1 MAKDRNAAA
10 QGIGNLLTKLNDPDP
25 DIRFMQLNDLNNIL
39 VVPASEYIKNDN
51 HTASRVMEGVLKSLT
66 DQHGEVQNQALKCVG
81 PLASRLPG
89 NLISAL
95 IDKITDLTTSEIDVS
110 IPNTALRSLIGSL
123 PQPTSTAVSAQDVTD
138 AYNAVSRV
146 LIPRLVGQPVINT
159 KRLQQKPPK
168 GLLEQQK
175 DNNYSAE
182 AVDVMIEIVKCY
194 GQLLS
199 EKELVELA
207 RATMNI
213 IESPAAGGV
222 VKKRALAGIA
232 ALLVHFSDAQVGSI
246 VAAIDRSF
254 QIPNLTNDHR
264 RFLIATIGTLARA
277 IPVKFGPHIDS
288 TAPSVLSPLSEQEA
302 DRQGENSD
310 DEHEADPEVEELRET
325 ALIALEA
332 LVGSCPAE
340 MKPYRQEATDATLRY
355 LKYNPNVNEFDD
367 EDMTGTQD
375 AGSEDGITEE
385 VLDED
390 DEYAELDGE
399 DGLSDVDDLSWKVRR
414 CSAKA
419 LLTIINSSS
428 LDDHAALFGSIGP
441 VLISRLR
448 NESEDGVKMEVMA
461 ATTALIRKSST
472 LHTHGS
478 VGVGDGLD
486 SLPANSRKRR
496 RQDSEVSQADPDL
509 RGLVLSR
516 SSPPIVTDQ
525 TPTGAQADLAAL
537 VPKIVQALSK
547 LWKKASIPLKQSA
560 IIMLKTLATS
570 RNGALADHLQ
580 HIEDLVAD
588 ALKPGT
594 GPISYGLTAS
604 SSSAT
609 IASLQIET
617 LSLISAITETN
628 PATVLIPFVI
638 ALIPPVAT
646 LVNDRNFKVSIEA
659 LATTEQFVKVL
670 TPPRLQ
676 TASTDHAIHIEKLYG
691 IIVDRV
697 TDNQTD
703 LDVRHRAIEV
713 FGVLLDRTSS
723 TQLLPSPSRAKG
735 LGILSDRL
743 KNETTRLAAARAIG
757 LVAESATIHN
767 TIDTVWVRE
776 VSLEMANQLRK
787 ADRALRAA
795 CLEALQFLA
804 LNPVT
809 TALYETDAIAQ
820 LKTQLLPLLS
830 STDLHLLTPALIIF
844 AKIIP
849 TNAQALVTADL
860 VQSLANLSR
869 TRLEGPPLKAYLL
882 VIKVVGENGAGSLL
896 MRALLD
902 VGLNGETTVLG
913 RAVGTL
919 LVFTNTELEHSVSS
933 FLREL
938 ETSTE
943 PATTCLALSVLGEV
957 GFRLGA
963 ASPIKMAVFI
973 KYLTAES
980 DKVRLSAATALGSAS
995 SSNISECL
1003 PVILQSLSP
1012 GAAEDY
1018 VYLHALKEILVHT
1031 EIGSTEL
1038 APFAG
1043 ETWNKL
1049 FTVSTVEDNRA
1060 VCSECIGRLA
1070 IIEPTTYI
1078 PELSK
1083 ALQDSDVKTRGL
1095 VISAFRF
1102 TLAETRSSYNTLLA
1116 NIITPTIKAMLADD
1130 DLGNRREA
1138 VITLDAAIKN
1148 KAELI
1153 IPSIDQFLPQIL
1165 QDSQVKP
1172 ELVKSVSVGPFKH
1185 LVDFGMDLR
1194 KSTYNILYTLLD
1206 TPKAL
1211 PRLPRTSVYDRILAG
1226 ITDDADIRNL
1236 CLLMIGRLTQIY
1248 PDETRRRL
1256 NLLAEKF
1263 KLVLGQKV
1271 KENAVKHDIEK
1282 VADAN
1287 AAVVRATLELD
1298 KALPTAV
1305 TDGSPEAVLWRS
1317 HVEYVRRDFAGVV
1330 NEVTTA

>member
-1 MAKDRNAAA
+1 MAKDRSAAA
-10 QGIGNLLTKLNDPDP
+10 QGIATLLTKLNDPDP

-39 VVPASEYIKNDN
+39 HAPASEYVKSDN
-51 HTASRVMEGVLKSLT
+51 HTAARVMEGLLKSLT

-89 NLISAL
+89 HLISAL
-95 IDKITDLTTSEIDVS
+95 IDKITDLTTSDIDLS

-123 PQPTSTAVSAQDVTD
+123 PQPTSAGVSAQDVAD

-146 LIPRLVGQPVINT
+146 LIPRLVGQPVAT
-159 KRLQQKPPK
+159 ARRQAQATPK

-175 DNNYSAE
+175 DKSYSAD

-194 GQLLS
+194 GQLLN
-199 EKELVELA
+199 EQELVDLA
-207 RATMNI
+207 RATMNM

-232 ALLVHFSDAQVGSI
+232 ALVVHFSEAQVGSF
-246 VAAIDRSF
+246 VAAISQSF
-254 QIPNLTNDHR
+254 HTPQLSNDHR
-264 RFLIATIGTLARA
+264 RFLIATIGALARA
-277 IPVKFGPHIDS
+277 TPVKFGPYIDS
-288 TAPSVLSPLSEQEA
+288 TAAFVLK
-302 DRQGENSD
+302 
-310 DEHEADPEVEELRET
+310 ELRES
-325 ALIALEA
+325 ALVALEA
-332 LVGSCPAE
+332 MVGSCPAE
-340 MKPYRQEATDATLRY
+340 MKAYRQEATDATLRY

-375 AGSEDGITEE
+375 AGSDDGITEE
-385 VLDED
+385 VMDED

-414 CSAKA
+414 CAAKA
-419 LLTIINSSS
+419 LFTVINSSS
-428 LDDHAALFGSIGP
+428 LDDHSALFGNIGP

-448 NESEDGVKMEVMA
+448 NEAEDSVKIEVLA
-461 ATTALIRKSST
+461 ATTALIRKTST
-472 LHTHGS
+472 LNPHGS
-478 VGVGDGLD
+478 AGVAYGLD
-486 SLPANSRKRR
+486 AAPPNSRKRR

-516 SSPPIVTDQ
+516 SSPPIVADQ

-537 VPKIVQALSK
+537 VPKIVQALCK
-547 LWKKASIPLKQSA
+547 LWKKASIPLKQPA
-560 IIMLKTLATS
+560 IVMLKTLATS

-580 HIEDLVAD
+580 QIEDLVAD

-594 GPISYGLTAS
+594 GPISYGLAVS

-609 IASLQIET
+609 VASLQIET
-617 LSLISAITETN
+617 LSLISAIAETN

-638 ALIPPVAT
+638 ALIPPAT
-646 LVNDRNFKVSIEA
+646 TIVNDRNFKVSIEA
-659 LATTEQFVKVL
+659 LATIEQFVKAL

-676 TASTDHAIHIEKLYG
+676 TANQDHAIHIEKLYS

-697 TDNQTD
+697 TDNHAD
-703 LDVRHRAIEV
+703 LDVRHRAIQV
-713 FGVLLDRTSS
+713 FGVILDRTSS
-723 TQLLPSPSRAKG
+723 TQLLPSSSRAKG

-757 LVAESATIHN
+757 LVAESATIHDAIG
-767 TIDTVWVRE
+767 TAWVRE

-787 ADRALRAA
+787 ANRALRAA

-809 TALYETDAIAQ
+809 TALYETDTIAQ

-830 STDLHLLTPALIIF
+830 SSDLHLFTPALIIF

-860 VQSLANLSR
+860 VQALANLSR

-882 VIKVVGENGAGSLL
+882 VIKVVGEHGAGGIL
-896 MRALLD
+896 MRALLA
-902 VGLNGETTVLG
+902 VGLNGETVVLG

-919 LVFTNTELEHSVSS
+919 LVFTNTELEHSVPS
-933 FLREL
+933 FLKEL

-963 ASPIKMAVFI
+963 ASPIKMEVFMQ
-973 KYLTAES
+973 YLKADS

-995 SSNISECL
+995 SSNTSQCL
-1003 PVILQSLSP
+1003 PIILQSLAP

-1018 VYLHALKEILVHT
+1018 LYLHALKEILVHT
-1031 EIGSTEL
+1031 ESGSSDLT
-1038 APFAG
+1038 PFAG
-1043 ETWNKL
+1043 ETWSKL
-1049 FTVSTVEDNRA
+1049 FAVSTAEDNRA

-1083 ALQDSDVKTRGL
+1083 SLQDSDVKTRGI

-1102 TLAETRSSYNTLLA
+1102 TLADTTSSYNVLLA
-1116 NIITPTIKAMLADD
+1116 KIITPTIKAMLSDED
-1130 DLGNRREA
+1130 IGNRREA

-1148 KAELI
+1148 KADLI

-1165 QDSQVKP
+1165 QDSHIKP

-1185 LVDFGMDLR
+1185 LVDFGLDLR

-1206 TPKAL
+1206 TPAAL
-1211 PRLPRTSVYDRILAG
+1211 PRLPLADVYDHILAG

-1248 PDETRRRL
+1248 PEETRRRL

-1305 TDGSPEAVLWRS
+1305 TDGSAEAMLWRA
-1317 HVEYVRRDFAGVV
+1317 YLDAVRKDFARVV
-1330 NEVTTA
+1330 AEVMTG